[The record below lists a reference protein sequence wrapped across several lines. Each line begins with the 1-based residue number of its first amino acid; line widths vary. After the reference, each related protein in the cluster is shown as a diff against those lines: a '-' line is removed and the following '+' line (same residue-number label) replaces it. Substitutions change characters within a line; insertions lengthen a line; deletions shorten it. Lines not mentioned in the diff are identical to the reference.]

1 MWKIAIVLLLTAAA
15 MFGARLAYEAPFPP
29 MRAGAAEFATPPL
42 MYAGVRG

>member
-15 MFGARLAYEAPFPP
+15 MFGARLAYHAPFPP
-29 MRAGAAEFATPPL
+29 LRGGELSIATPPL

>member
-29 MRAGAAEFATPPL
+29 MRAGEIDVATPPL

>member
-29 MRAGAAEFATPPL
+29 MRGAVEAATPPL

>member
-15 MFGARLAYEAPFPP
+15 MFGARLAYHAPFPP
-29 MRAGAAEFATPPL
+29 TRAGEAGIATPPL